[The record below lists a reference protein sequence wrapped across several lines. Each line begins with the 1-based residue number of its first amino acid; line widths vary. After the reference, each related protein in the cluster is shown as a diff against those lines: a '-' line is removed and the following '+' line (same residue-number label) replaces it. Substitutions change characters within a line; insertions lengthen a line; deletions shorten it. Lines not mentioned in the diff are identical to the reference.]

1 MISLHPDTQRLL
13 DIVRLSGRPP
23 MQTVSVA
30 EARQGFEA
38 ARAVLQRPAQD
49 VAAVRDATADGV
61 PVRLYRASEGGVL
74 PGVLF
79 LHGGGWVVGGLD
91 SHDGVCRRLA
101 NLAQCAVLA
110 VDYRMAPEHRFPA
123 AVDDSAAALRWMVAQ
138 AGELGIDPARLAVA
152 GDSAG
157 GNLAAVLALM
167 GRDGTAPAVAAQVMF
182 YPATDLT
189 MQSESYRR
197 AMAPGVP
204 LTADTMRWFI
214 DHYAPDPVQRGDW
227 RASPMLASSLAGA
240 PPAFVLTVGQDPLA
254 DEGQS
259 YAARLEAEG
268 VRVTSLHLSDQIH
281 GIVTMSRFVEA
292 GELVV
297 EMAAKFLRDVWQIQA

>member
-1 MISLHPDTQRLL
+1 MTLHPDTQRLL

-30 EARQGFEA
+30 EARTGFAA
-38 ARAVLQRPAQD
+38 ARAVLQRPAQE
-49 VAAVRDATADGV
+49 VASVRDVTADGV
-61 PVRLYRASEGGVL
+61 PARLYRAEGGVL
-74 PGVLF
+74 PGVLY

-101 NLAQCAVLA
+101 NLASAAVLA

-123 AVDDSAAALRWMVAQ
+123 AVDDGVAALRWMVAQ
-138 AGELGIDPARLAVA
+138 ASALGIDPARLAVA

-167 GRDGTAPAVAAQVMF
+167 GRDGTVPRVGGQVLF
-182 YPATDLT
+182 YPVTDLT
-189 MQSESYRR
+189 MDAPSYRR
-197 AMAPGVP
+197 PMAAGVP

-214 DHYAPDPVQRGDW
+214 EHYVPDPAQRADW
-227 RASPMLASSLAGA
+227 RASPLLAASLAGA

-254 DEGQS
+254 DEGRA
-259 YAARLEAEG
+259 YAARLEADG
-268 VRVTSLHLSDQIH
+268 VRVMALHLSDQIH
-281 GIVTMSRFVEA
+281 GIVTMDRFIEA
-292 GELVV
+292 GEAVV
-297 EMAAKFLRDVWQIQA
+297 DMAATFLRDVWRASA